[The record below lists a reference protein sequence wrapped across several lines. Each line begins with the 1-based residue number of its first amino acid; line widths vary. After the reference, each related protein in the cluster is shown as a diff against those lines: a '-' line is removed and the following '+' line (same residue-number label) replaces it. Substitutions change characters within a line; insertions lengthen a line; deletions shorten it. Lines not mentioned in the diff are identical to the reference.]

1 MLYTYNVKK
10 PRKNN
15 NPKLILKYLTILNE
29 WGIINAVKSG
39 CQVMAHLLIGTR
51 ILVSGATATRGQLR
65 TTHLGGQID
74 TSRNTLDG
82 AFPQN
87 WKWIINYKNQP
98 IIIDLSTKY
107 FFS

>member
-51 ILVSGATATRGQLR
+51 ILVSGATAT
-65 TTHLGGQID
+65 GGQID